1 MMAALES
8 VIAQSLSKNFFK
20 VLFSC
25 FSTLYLMILKF
36 LIIITDFYEFIG
48 NFKAQNGT
56 ECIQYERIYGIS
68 KI

>member
-8 VIAQSLSKNFFK
+8 VIAQSLPKNFF
-20 VLFSC
+20 SRC

-36 LIIITDFYEFIG
+36 PIIITDFYEFIG

>member
-8 VIAQSLSKNFFK
+8 VIAQSLPKNFF
-20 VLFSC
+20 SRC

-56 ECIQYERIYGIS
+56 ECIQYERIYDIS